1 MSKNNRIDGFSK
13 MTKIQKI
20 DWLISTYF
28 DGNEDSKNLIKSFWL
43 ENNKEQKS
51 IDNFSE
57 NVLSNYILPFS
68 VAPNF
73 LIDGEIYTV
82 PMVIEE
88 SSVVAAASSA
98 AKFWMSRGGIRT
110 EIIQT
115 KKVGH
120 VNFTWNGTL
129 QMLEEKQ
136 AEIFDYLQESTQSLT
151 ENMVKRG
158 GGILE
163 LKFTDLTDHVPNTF
177 QLVGQFETCNSMGA
191 NFINTLLEQF
201 AKDLIQLINIE
212 TIYGQEYAELEIIM
226 SILSNY
232 TPECL
237 VRASVS
243 CSIEALGDPIN
254 GQDAEKLARKFKTA
268 VDIAIAD
275 VYRATTHNKGIFNGI
290 DAVVLATG
298 NDFRAI
304 EACGH
309 AYAARDGQYRSLSY
323 CNIDGDQFTFTLE
336 IPLAVGTIG
345 GLTSLHPLA
354 KCALQ
359 ILGNPSASQLMRI
372 IASTGLAQN
381 FAAVKSLITTGIQ
394 KGHMRMHLQNI
405 IQQIGVEEEKVA
417 QVKAYFEEKTI
428 SFSAVRTYVDSLSH
442 QS

>member
-1 MSKNNRIDGFSK
+1 MSKNNGIDGFSK
-13 MTKIQKI
+13 MTKDQKI

-28 DGNEDSKNLIKSFWL
+28 DGAIESKNLLTSFWL
-43 ENNKEQKS
+43 DNATDQKA

-98 AKFWMSRGGIRT
+98 AKFWMTRGGIRT
-110 EIIQT
+110 EIIET

-120 VNFTWNGTL
+120 VNFTWSGSL
-129 QMLEEKQ
+129 EMLEEKKS
-136 AEIFDYLQESTQSLT
+136 EIFAHLLESTQCLT

-158 GGILE
+158 GGVL
-163 LKFTDLTDHVPNTF
+163 DLCFIDLGSQVTNAF
-177 QLVGQFETCNSMGA
+177 QLVAQFETCDSMGA
-191 NFINTLLEQF
+191 NFINTILEQF
-201 AKDLIQLINIE
+201 AKDLIQLINIDS
-212 TIYGQEYAELEIIM
+212 IYGQEYAELEIVM

-232 TPECL
+232 TPKCL

-243 CSIEALGDPIN
+243 CAIAELGDPIN
-254 GQDAEKLARKFKTA
+254 GQDADKLARKFKTA
-268 VDIAIAD
+268 VDIARAD

-323 CNIDGDQFTFTLE
+323 CSIDDDQFTFTLE

-354 KCALQ
+354 KCALH
-359 ILGNPSASQLMRI
+359 ILGNPSASQLMSI
-372 IASTGLAQN
+372 IAATGLAQN
-381 FAAVKSLITTGIQ
+381 FAAVKSLVTTGIQ

-405 IQQIGVEEEKVA
+405 MQQIGVEESNIEK
-417 QVKAYFEEKTI
+417 VKAYFENKTI
-428 SFSAVRTYVDSLSH
+428 SFSAVRTYIDSIN
-442 QS
+442 

>member
-28 DGNEDSKNLIKSFWL
+28 EGNEDSKNLITSFWL
-43 ENNKEQKS
+43 ENNNEQKS

-98 AKFWMSRGGIRT
+98 AKFWMCRGGIRT

-129 QMLEEKQ
+129 QMLEERQ
-136 AEIFDYLQESTQSLT
+136 VEIFAYLQESTKSLT

-163 LKFTDLTDHVPNTF
+163 LKFTDLTDQVPNAF

-201 AKDLIQLINIE
+201 AKDLIQLINID
-212 TIYGQEYAELEIIM
+212 TIYGQEYADLEIIM

-243 CSIEALGDPIN
+243 CTIEELGDPIN

-268 VDIAIAD
+268 VDIARAD

-323 CNIDGDQFTFTLE
+323 CNIDDDQFTFTLE

-405 IQQIGVEEEKVA
+405 IQQIGVEEGKVE
-417 QVKAYFEEKTI
+417 QVKSYFEEKTI
-428 SFSAVRTYVDSLSH
+428 SFSAVRSYVEGLSH
-442 QS
+442 

>member
-1 MSKNNRIDGFSK
+1 
-13 MTKIQKI
+13 MTKDQKI

-28 DGNEDSKNLIKSFWL
+28 AGSEDSKKVLTSFWL
-43 ENNKEQKS
+43 ENANDQKS

-73 LIDGEIYTV
+73 LIDGEVFTV

-129 QMLEEKQ
+129 QMLEGKKS
-136 AEIFDYLQESTQSLT
+136 EIFTYLQENTQCLT

-158 GGILE
+158 GGILD
-163 LKFTDLTDHVPNTF
+163 LKFVDLTDQVTNAF
-177 QLVGQFETCNSMGA
+177 QLVGQFETCDSMGA
-191 NFINTLLEQF
+191 NFINTILEQF
-201 AKDLIQLINIE
+201 AKDLIQLINIDA
-212 TIYGQEYAELEIIM
+212 IYGVEYSELEIVM

-243 CSIEALGDPIN
+243 CSIAELGDPIN
-254 GQDAEKLARKFKTA
+254 GQDADKLARKFKTA
-268 VDIAIAD
+268 VDIARAD

-309 AYAARDGQYRSLSY
+309 AYAARDGQYRSLSF
-323 CNIDGDQFTFTLE
+323 CSLDDDKFTFTLE

-359 ILGNPSASQLMRI
+359 ILGNPSSSQLMSI
-372 IASTGLAQN
+372 IAATGLAQN
-381 FAAVKSLITTGIQ
+381 FAAVKSLVTTGIQ

-405 IQQIGVEEEKVA
+405 IQQIGVDENKIEL
-417 QVKAYFEEKTI
+417 VKAYFENKTI
-428 SFSAVRTYVDSLSH
+428 SFSAVRTYVDSII
-442 QS
+442 